1 MENSK
6 SLGWDC
12 LDQVVRLQKQGGDDI
27 RLNIKLFKY
36 CLNDQ
41 KKFCKDV
48 EPGHMRVQ
56 VGSLKMCSLRQWN
69 VMVAGDKSSRDAS
82 MDSI

>member
-12 LDQVVRLQKQGGDDI
+12 LEEVVQLQKQGGDDI

-56 VGSLKMCSLRQWN
+56 VSTFGVSVL
-69 VMVAGDKSSRDAS
+69 SSS
-82 MDSI
+82 CIPWLQ